1 MDEPLH
7 FSHVRTPSTLRA
19 HNNLSTA
26 LKDTGQAAACKCT
39 IGSTHV
45 DSLTVLDLEMVEIN
59 VSALAMHLSL
69 AIDEEIDLSLQPKQ
83 IQSCHA
89 VSRMQL
95 LSGTSCAYGCTHRIR
110 PHMTDGEPGSGW
122 PNMDLSWAIFLPNQT
137 RCYRNFAG
145 VKTCGSLVR
154 TDLCPPPLL
163 LQTSRSWSP

>member
-69 AIDEEIDLSLQPKQ
+69 AIDEEIDLS
-83 IQSCHA
+83 S
-89 VSRMQL
+89 
-95 LSGTSCAYGCTHRIR
+95 T
-110 PHMTDGEPGSGW
+110 
-122 PNMDLSWAIFLPNQT
+122 QT
-137 RCYRNFAG
+137 NPVMPRSVTNAASFRH
-145 VKTCGSLVR
+145 K
-154 TDLCPPPLL
+154 LCLRL
-163 LQTSRSWSP
+163 YSPD